1 MRILNNYCRTQN
13 FLRYCLNCTVLSL
26 FSLKTLNPKTL
37 DTVLPSNSPCTI
49 SPLFNSSSG
58 SSSFFSSESYSLP
71 KRPFL
76 SNSSSGSSSVLYSR
90 LYSLQKEQPLVSL
103 YLPTKHDFLIN
114 CSRWS
119 CSRRKIGSYS
129 RYKKQSLRY
138 ASSRGPSLTCSSTH
152 SFLQSFGLS
161 TLFKHNSH
169 YVFPNSG
176 CIQCGT
182 HRCFTVAS
190 FNGTFVSG
198 PVAESEVQKIANIC
212 SDQQKLEKRN
222 NFPRKFVVEI
232 IHNLRNNEKDLDSR
246 LNMLSSRL
254 SVYSITEIF
263 EVLNSQRISGLRLFE
278 WIWSNN
284 PQLHKNAYICSLLI
298 DNVGRLDDYE
308 TMFAWLKKFTSE
320 NICLTY
326 EAFGFIPVLVSTD
339 SSLKQ
344 STKKVVDLLNKVGGS
359 CRNSGVSALV
369 EMFCKLDLFE
379 MARYVIKITESKES
393 YYCLLVR
400 EKCRRGLIEDAYSV
414 IREMGEAHC
423 APNTKV
429 YNYLLSSLWKNGRMD
444 EASGLLDEMKE
455 IGISPDAITF
465 EILINFAC
473 SSGNMAHVH
482 QLLDQMASQGLEPR
496 LATHACIVK
505 TLFAAEQYEAAHKH
519 VDSSI
524 SYKTSSNMMYSLM
537 AKLYWEKGHIVS
549 AQNTLVEMM
558 EKSLKPSFSI
568 YIKIVK
574 QLRRTG
580 RANLARD
587 LENRHSKFL
596 IKSHA

>member
-1 MRILNNYCRTQN
+1 MCSRILDVFNVGRIDASQLHPSMGHL
-13 FLRYCLNCTVLSL
+13 FLVLL
-26 FSLKTLNPKTL
+26 
-37 DTVLPSNSPCTI
+37 
-49 SPLFNSSSG
+49 
-58 SSSFFSSESYSLP
+58 
-71 KRPFL
+71 
-76 SNSSSGSSSVLYSR
+76 
-90 LYSLQKEQPLVSL
+90 
-103 YLPTKHDFLIN
+103 
-114 CSRWS
+114 
-119 CSRRKIGSYS
+119 RR
-129 RYKKQSLRY
+129 
-138 ASSRGPSLTCSSTH
+138 
-152 SFLQSFGLS
+152 
-161 TLFKHNSH
+161 
-169 YVFPNSG
+169 
-176 CIQCGT
+176 
-182 HRCFTVAS
+182 
-190 FNGTFVSG
+190 
-198 PVAESEVQKIANIC
+198 
-212 SDQQKLEKRN
+212 KLEKRN